1 MTGREEFV
9 YQVFQKIADGYDRA
23 NRRISLGADL
33 RWKKSAAVLL
43 CESLPVRPEVLDIG
57 CGTGDMLRILSGLRP
72 DARLTGLDFSLNML
86 EAAKENCGAIP
97 NLCLLQGNAMRL
109 PFENDSFDGISISFA
124 LRNMA
129 DYGQV
134 LREAVRVLRPGGK
147 LAVIDSF
154 VPQTKV
160 VQPFYRLYFS
170 GIMPILGGGLR
181 RHREYRWLSRSTKEF
196 ITADELCAMMER
208 AGLRALQRRSFM
220 FGACVC
226 AAGIK
231 YNSRAR

>member
-1 MTGREEFV
+1 MTGREEYV

-33 RWKKSAAVLL
+33 RWKCAAAVLL

-109 PFENDSFDGISISFA
+109 PFEDGSFDGVSISFA

-134 LREAVRVLRPGGK
+134 LREAVRVLRPG
-147 LAVIDSF
+147 
-154 VPQTKV
+154 
-160 VQPFYRLYFS
+160 
-170 GIMPILGGGLR
+170 
-181 RHREYRWLSRSTKEF
+181 
-196 ITADELCAMMER
+196 
-208 AGLRALQRRSFM
+208 
-220 FGACVC
+220 
-226 AAGIK
+226 
-231 YNSRAR
+231 